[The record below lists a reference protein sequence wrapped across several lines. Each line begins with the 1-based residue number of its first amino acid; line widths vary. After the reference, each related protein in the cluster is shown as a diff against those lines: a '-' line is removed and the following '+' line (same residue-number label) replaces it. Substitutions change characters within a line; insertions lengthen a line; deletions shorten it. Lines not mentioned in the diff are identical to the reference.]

1 MPSVLIL
8 DEGFMSGA
16 HTAAGLA
23 AAGLGVTVLAAIGA
37 RPGDRCTTDSV
48 RWRLGPHMDTVGQ
61 LERAIVNSGVKPD
74 IIYPVTEPLRALS
87 WQLPDDLGLRVFP
100 HTTPLERRL
109 FADKRAMADYLSARG
124 VPTLD
129 QGDATNHRTFGYPCV
144 IKGLRGRG
152 GCATHI
158 ATSAASA
165 DAAVARLGASACF
178 AQAYV
183 DGPTHIVGGLFDR
196 GRPLRVW
203 VARKVTQYPA
213 RVGPASRL
221 ETVDA
226 PPLLAAALRTFEL
239 LNISGLASVDFIK
252 HPSGAFAFL
261 EINPRPW
268 GSIAAARDA
277 GVDLFAPFADLLR
290 GAQPEADLTYGVGVT
305 SSVFPLYL
313 ASRDEWQHPGALV
326 HSVVHD
332 LASASG
338 RLWRRPRQA
347 AHLGRRLLRV
357 ARHWPTVAASQY

>member
-1 MPSVLIL
+1 MN
-8 DEGFMSGA
+8 
-16 HTAAGLA
+16 
-23 AAGLGVTVLAAIGA
+23 
-37 RPGDRCTTDSV
+37 
-48 RWRLGPHMDTVGQ
+48 TVGQ
-61 LERAIVNSGVKPD
+61 LERAIVNGGARPD
-74 IIYPVTEPLRALS
+74 IIYPVTEPLRALA
-87 WQLPDDLGLRVFP
+87 WQLSHDLGARVFP

-129 QGDATNHRTFGYPCV
+129 QRDATDHRALGYPCV

-165 DAAVARLGASACF
+165 DAAVARFGASACF
-178 AQAYV
+178 AQTYV
-183 DGPTHIVGGLFDR
+183 DGATHIVGGLFDR
-196 GRPLRVW
+196 GRPVRVW

-213 RVGPASRL
+213 RIGPASRL

-226 PPLLAAALRTFEL
+226 PQLLAAALRTFEL
-239 LNISGLASVDFIK
+239 LNISGLASVDFIQC
-252 HPSGAFAFL
+252 PGGAFAFL

-268 GSIAAARDA
+268 GSIGAARDA

-290 GAQPEADLTYGVGVT
+290 GGQPDADLAYGIGVT

-313 ASRDEWQHPGALV
+313 ASRDEWRHPGALV
-326 HSVVHD
+326 HAVVHD
-332 LASASG
+332 LASPTG

-347 AHLGRRLLRV
+347 VHLGRRLLQV
-357 ARHWPTVAASQY
+357 ARHWPTAATGPY